1 MFANNFACKDFA
13 ESLHR
18 SIKSKEKNNK
28 LLDVEKP
35 FRH

>member
-18 SIKSKEKNNK
+18 SIKSKEKKNNK

-35 FRH
+35 F